1 MSSKRAAKKRTSF
14 LLRLALVAFSVFMIV
29 GIVKVLVQTDELQER
44 LDKLDEQTAA
54 QQEINAA
61 LENRLE
67 NTDEYLESEARKNGM
82 AKPGESVW
90 IEIPNND

>member
-29 GIVKVLVQTDELQER
+29 AIVKVLVQTDELQER

-67 NTDEYLESEARKNGM
+67 NTDDYLESEARKNGM